1 MNLIEFA
8 RELERMNQS
17 SFILLSGVASI
28 SLLVGGI
35 GVMNIMLVSVTERTN
50 EIGIKKALGARRK
63 VILKQFLVEAVV
75 LTLIGGI
82 LGILIG
88 LLSGYII
95 TQSLDFP
102 YIVSAL
108 SIIVSLV
115 FCSLMGVIFG
125 LLPAMKA
132 SKLNPIEA
140 LRFE

>member
-1 MNLIEFA
+1 
-8 RELERMNQS
+8 MNQS
-17 SFILLSGVASI
+17 SFILLSGIASI

-35 GVMNIMLVSVTERTN
+35 GVMNIMLVSVTERTK

-102 YIVSAL
+102 YIVSTL